1 MLIKRTASGLFAWAI
16 LVLLSARAMAQ
27 PASAN
32 LDYQSPTPSYS
43 NGSAPYSNSAPQPH
57 RSLWPFNPGG
67 VEPKL
72 TPFAPAET
80 SGYGNGPRP
89 KIGWF
94 GSFERVLWML
104 SKPTVSD
111 IGSPTATGPAISPL
125 GSPTILDN
133 SVDTGILTANPA
145 WGNRIELGYMDTNNY
160 GWMVSVLDHV
170 SQGQYH
176 VIQNAQVQFNDP
188 GNLLSGFLP
197 ALDPVTGAII
207 DADLN
212 NNHVFGRDGRD
223 VGVVNLNPPPP
234 TLFLG
239 NPTVA
244 APTDFGD
251 VVRFPVT
258 FAIMNVKQV
267 TRLNGVELMR
277 MYRAPRLHDG
287 GYFDLLY
294 GARYFQLD
302 DAFGV
307 QGLTANNINN
317 NNINNNNTNNNNNTT
332 GTGVNLSNPLAN
344 SSWYTRAQSN
354 LIGPQIGGR
363 WSHQQEHWIFS
374 AELRFMAA
382 ANFQNVTQK
391 TSMADQSTL
400 VNNTLNPITG
410 IVNPGVPLNLLSGF
424 GTNTHANATTFAPL
438 GELRFQT
445 SYQATKSMGLKFG
458 YTGIVVGN
466 VTRASNRVDYSGPQ
480 LVSITQGGIHQI
492 FFSNGL
498 NFGIEF
504 NR

>member
-16 LVLLSARAMAQ
+16 LVLLSARAIAQ

-43 NGSAPYSNSAPQPH
+43 NGSAPYSNSAPSS

-72 TPFAPAET
+72 DPFAPAET

-94 GSFERVLWML
+94 GSFERVLWSL
-104 SKPTVSD
+104 SKPTVSE
-111 IGSPTATGPAISPL
+111 IGSPTATGPTISPL
-125 GSPTILDN
+125 GSPTILSN

-160 GWMVSVLDHV
+160 GWMVGVLDHV

-176 VIQNAQVQFNDP
+176 VITNAQVQFNDP

-197 ALDPVTGAII
+197 FIDPVTGAII
-207 DADLN
+207 DADVNGN
-212 NNHVFGRDGRD
+212 NVHGRDGLDLGRP
-223 VGVVNLNPPPP
+223 NPNPPPP
-234 TLFLG
+234 QFVPPPDGHPDT
-239 NPTVA
+239 P

-251 VVRFPVT
+251 LVKFPVT
-258 FAIMNVKQV
+258 FSIMNVKQV
-267 TRLNGVELMR
+267 TRLNGIELMR

-307 QGLTANNINN
+307 QGLANNNLALINN
-317 NNINNNNTNNNNNTT
+317 NANTGGTT
-332 GTGVNLSNPLAN
+332 ISLANPLAN

-374 AELRFMAA
+374 AELRFTAA

-391 TSMADQSTL
+391 TSMADQSSQL
-400 VNNTLNPITG
+400 MPQLNPTTG
-410 IVNPGVPLNLLSGF
+410 IPNPGVPLNLLSGF
-424 GTNTHANATTFAPL
+424 GTNTHANATTFSPL
-438 GELRFQT
+438 GELRLQST
-445 SYQATKSMGLKFG
+445 YQVAKSVGLKFG

-466 VTRASNRVDYSGPQ
+466 ITRASNRVDYSGPQ
-480 LVSITQGGIHQI
+480 LISITPGGIHQT
-492 FFSNGL
+492 FFSNGV

>member
-16 LVLLSARAMAQ
+16 LVLLSARALAQ

-43 NGSAPYSNSAPQPH
+43 NASAPYSNSNPSSGH
-57 RSLWPFNPGG
+57 SLWPFKPGG

-72 TPFAPAET
+72 DAFGPAET

-94 GSFERVLWML
+94 GSFERVLWLL
-104 SKPTVSD
+104 SKPTTAE

-133 SVDTGILTANPA
+133 SADTGFLLANPA

-176 VIQNAQVQFNDP
+176 IIQNAQVQFNDP
-188 GNLLSGFLP
+188 ANLLSGFLP
-197 ALDPVTGAII
+197 FIDPVTGAII
-207 DADLN
+207 DADTNGN
-212 NNHVFGRDGRD
+212 NIYGRDGED
-223 VGVVNLNPPPP
+223 VGRPNPNQPPPEFVP
-234 TLFLG
+234 PPDGHPDT
-239 NPTVA
+239 P

-251 VVRFPVT
+251 VVQFPVT
-258 FAIMNVKQV
+258 FRTMNVKQV

-277 MYRAPRLHDG
+277 MYRAPKLHNG
-287 GYFDLLY
+287 GYFELLY
-294 GARYFQLD
+294 GVRYFQLD

-307 QGLTANNINN
+307 QGLSSGSGV
-317 NNINNNNTNNNNNTT
+317 T
-332 GTGVNLSNPLAN
+332 GTGVNLSNPLSN

-363 WSHQQEHWIFS
+363 WFRQQEHWIFS
-374 AELRFMAA
+374 CELRFLAA
-382 ANFQNVTQK
+382 ANLQNVHQK
-391 TSMADQSTL
+391 TSMADQSAL
-400 VNNTLNPITG
+400 INPTLNPSTG
-410 IVNPGVPLNLLSGF
+410 VVNPGVPLNLLSGF
-424 GTNTHANATTFAPL
+424 GTDTHAFATTFAPL
-438 GELRFQT
+438 GEIRVQT
-445 SYQATKSMGLKFG
+445 TYQATKSVGLKFG
-458 YTGIVVGN
+458 YTGIIVGN
-466 VTRASNRVDYSGPQ
+466 VTRASNRIDYSGPQ
-480 LVSITQGGIHQI
+480 LISILPGGIHQT

-498 NFGIEF
+498 NFGIEV